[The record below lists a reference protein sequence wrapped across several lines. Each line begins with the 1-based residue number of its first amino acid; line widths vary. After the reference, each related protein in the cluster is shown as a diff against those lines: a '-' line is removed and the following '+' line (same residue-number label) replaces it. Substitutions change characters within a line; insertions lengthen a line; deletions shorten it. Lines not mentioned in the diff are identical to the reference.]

1 MLCGGDFSLND
12 KAAANLLEQYGVQA
26 SRILK
31 GRGCILCETEQGLC
45 ALKEYTGREEK
56 LALMDELQGMASD
69 IVKTDT
75 LVRNKDGGF
84 MVRDI
89 DGSCYILKR
98 QIDGRECS
106 CRDKDD
112 ILKAFATL
120 ANLHL
125 KLSGVQPDYDMAVPF
140 FGDELEKHT
149 RECRRVKNYLS
160 RLKKKTDFERRL
172 LREYDYFLNKAEA
185 VTELARSESKR
196 EYEAY
201 VNSNGLYCHGDYQ
214 YHNIVFAKRGIN
226 AVGVVNFEHFSH
238 DAGVR
243 DFYLLFRKI
252 SEKNDWSMRMGEE
265 MLNAYQSKRQFTPI
279 EWRALRLRLAYP
291 EKFWKIINFYYNSR
305 KSWVSGR
312 NYEKLETLLRLER
325 PKEQMLERLF

>member
-1 MLCGGDFSLND
+1 MND

-26 SRILK
+26 SRVLK
-31 GRGCILCETEQGLC
+31 GRGCILCETDQGLC

-56 LALMDELQGMASD
+56 LALMDKLQEIASD

-75 LVRNKDGGF
+75 FVRNRDGGF
-84 MVRDI
+84 TAKDI

-98 QIDGRECS
+98 QIDGRECN

-120 ANLHL
+120 AGLHMRM
-125 KLSGVQPDYDMAVPF
+125 SGVQSDYVMPVPF
-140 FGDELEKHT
+140 LCDELEKHT
-149 RECRRVKNYLS
+149 RECRRVKNYLT
-160 RLKKKTDFERRL
+160 RLNTKTDFERRL
-172 LREYDYFLNKAEA
+172 LQEYDYFLNKAEE
-185 VTELARSESKR
+185 VTKLARSESKQ

-201 VNSNGLYCHGDYQ
+201 VNSNGLYCHGDFQ
-214 YHNIVFAKRGIN
+214 YHNVIFTKKGI
-226 AVGVVNFEHFSH
+226 GVVNFEHFSH

-265 MLNAYQSKRQFTPI
+265 MLDAYQSRRQLTPI
-279 EWRALRLRLAYP
+279 ELRTLRLRLAYP

-312 NYEKLETLLRLER
+312 NYEKLETLISLER
-325 PKEQMLERLF
+325 SKEQMIEKLF